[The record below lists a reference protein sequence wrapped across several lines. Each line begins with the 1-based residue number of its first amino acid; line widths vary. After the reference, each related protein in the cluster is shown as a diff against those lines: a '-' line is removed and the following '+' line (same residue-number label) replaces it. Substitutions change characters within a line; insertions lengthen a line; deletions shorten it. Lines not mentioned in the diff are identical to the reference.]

1 MTFDQ
6 TAILVILAATMT
18 LFIANYW
25 RYDIVAGLALL
36 AAVFTGL
43 VPPEHAF
50 DGFGHPAVIT
60 VCAVLVLSKALQ
72 ESGFIDILV
81 RLLDRARS
89 NLTLQILANG
99 GITAGFSG
107 LMNNIG
113 ALALML
119 PVAIRDAQKAGR
131 SASLILIPLSF
142 ASLLGGLVTLI
153 GTPPNIII
161 ATFRAD
167 ALGEPFAMLDFTP
180 VGLPV
185 AVAGIF
191 YLGFVGW
198 RLLPRRDLQGSLESE
213 SEQIYNYIAE
223 AKILEGSELAG
234 LTVGQLEEMFD
245 GEVSVMSIIDNDK
258 QHLAP
263 DVNAVMNVGEILI
276 LEGDPKALEPLYSS
290 PEMKL
295 KIGAVEIDLQTLQ
308 SNDVVL
314 MEAIVMPNSSIEG
327 WSMRGLR
334 MHERYDVNLL
344 AMSRMGS
351 APIARLKN
359 VRFRAGDVLL
369 LQGSKDRISETLQ
382 TLGCLAIS
390 NRPLTSK
397 KLRKRFLLLTPAVF
411 GGAIVA
417 SSVGLLPIQIS
428 FSAAVLILIISR
440 AISLQQ
446 AYDSLELPII
456 VLLGCLIPVG
466 HTLQTSG
473 ATELIASNIS
483 SFAQAQPLWMIL
495 ALIMIA
501 SMLLSD
507 LVHNTPTA
515 VLMAPIALEISQQLG
530 FSADAFL
537 MAVAIGSASPYLTPI
552 GHPSNTLVMGPGGYD
567 FKDYWRVGLPL
578 DVIIL
583 FVSIPLIILIWS

>member
-6 TAILVILAATMT
+6 TAILMILAATMT
-18 LFIANYW
+18 LFIANFW
-25 RYDIVAGLALL
+25 RYDIVAGLALM
-36 AAVFTGL
+36 AAVFVGL
-43 VPPEHAF
+43 VPAEHAF

-60 VCAVLVLSKALQ
+60 VCAVLVISRALQ
-72 ESGFIDILV
+72 ESGFIDVLV
-81 RLLDRARS
+81 RLLDRARA
-89 NLTLQILANG
+89 NLTVQILANG

-161 ATFRAD
+161 ATFRED
-167 ALGEPFAMLDFTP
+167 ALGEPFSMLDFTP

-185 AVAGIF
+185 AIAGIL
-191 YLGFVGW
+191 YLGFIGW
-198 RLLPRRDLQGSLESE
+198 RFLPKRDLQGSLEE
-213 SEQIYNYIAE
+213 SKQIYNYIAE

-234 LTVGQLEEMFD
+234 KTVGELEAICD
-245 GEVSVMSIIDNDK
+245 SEVTVMTIIHEDEQN
-258 QHLAP
+258 LAP
-263 DVNAVMNVGEILI
+263 IVSTVLHVGDILI
-276 LEGDPKALEPLYSS
+276 IEGDPKALEPLYSS
-290 PEMKL
+290 PELKL
-295 KIGAVEIDLQTLQ
+295 KIGAVELDLHTLQ
-308 SNDVVL
+308 SNDVFL
-314 MEAIVMPNSSIEG
+314 MEAIVMPNSPIEG

-369 LQGSKDRISETLQ
+369 LQGSKDRITETLH

-390 NRPLTSK
+390 NRPMTSK
-397 KLRKRFLLLTPAVF
+397 KLKKRFLLLTPLVF
-411 GGAIVA
+411 GAAIA
-417 SSVGLLPIQIS
+417 SSSIGLIPIQIS
-428 FSAAVLILIISR
+428 FSAAVLVLILAR
-440 AISLQQ
+440 AITLQQ
-446 AYDSLELPII
+446 AYNSIELPII

-466 HTLQTSG
+466 HALQTSG
-473 ATELIASNIS
+473 ATELIASSVS
-483 SFAQAQPLWMIL
+483 SMSAGQPLWLIL
-495 ALIMIA
+495 ALIMIV

-515 VLMAPIALEISQQLG
+515 VLMAPIALEIAQQLG
-530 FSADAFL
+530 FSENAFL
-537 MAVAIGSASPYLTPI
+537 MAVAVGSASPYLTPI
-552 GHPSNTLVMGPGGYD
+552 GHPSNTLVMGPGGYE
-567 FKDYWRVGLPL
+567 FSDYWKVGLPL
-578 DVIIL
+578 DIVILI
-583 FVSIPLIILIWS
+583 VSIPMIIMVWG